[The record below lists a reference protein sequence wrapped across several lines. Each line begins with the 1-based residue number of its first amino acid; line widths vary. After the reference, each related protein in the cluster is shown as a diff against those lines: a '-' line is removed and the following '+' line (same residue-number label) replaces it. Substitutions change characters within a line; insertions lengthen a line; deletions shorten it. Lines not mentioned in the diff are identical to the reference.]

1 MESIE
6 KLVHNIMKQ
15 ASNADSV
22 YTNVNLCTGE
32 AANQFDTEVALNPF
46 GSGKYVMLICA
57 NGDCAWEIHA
67 SE

>member
-1 MESIE
+1 
-6 KLVHNIMKQ
+6 MKQ